1 MWYKLVI
8 SVFVII
14 SYKLETEAES
24 GLNQIEKKR
33 YDTQIRQN
41 KRVKKI
47 IKICLVFWQKKA
59 IVKYKEE
66 EI

>member
-1 MWYKLVI
+1 VGREEN
-8 SVFVII
+8 
-14 SYKLETEAES
+14 KLETEAES